1 MSRRWLTV
9 SERCPRC
16 NFAIERKEGHFVGA
30 VGMNTIVTFGAVGI
44 TLLIALV
51 ATAGEPL
58 PAARWSV
65 IAMIVA
71 VVVGT
76 GFYPISRTLW
86 SAIDLIL
93 VPLEPGEV
101 DPRYD
106 PSVTLDDKTPPN
118 R

>member
-1 MSRRWLTV
+1 
-9 SERCPRC
+9 
-16 NFAIERKEGHFVGA
+16 
-30 VGMNTIVTFGAVGI
+30 MNTIVTFGAVGV
-44 TLLIALV
+44 TLV
-51 ATAGEPL
+51 AALLLTAGEPL
-58 PAARWSV
+58 PAARWSIIGTV
-65 IAMIVA
+65 VA

-76 GFYPISRTLW
+76 VFYPISKTLW

-106 PSVTLDDKTPPN
+106 PSVSLDSDERPG